1 MYISSLNWYDLM
13 DTPDVDDALARF
25 SSSLNDAFSHYL
37 SPYRKISSSTRRS
50 VSRKYPPWVNRD
62 LVLAIK
68 LKYELY
74 SRYRKFPTP
83 ANQSAFNIQR
93 NRVRNLSR
101 SLHRDYLASI
111 QASIASG
118 NLNMYQ
124 FVRSQRNR
132 QQDSGLPHLIDED
145 GHPVSGS
152 FDKATVLNQQFASV
166 VVPDDPSLSLPA
178 LRAHSQLHETFVQV
192 ITKSCEVYD
201 GDGWQFWSSCSG
213 LLFF

>member
-1 MYISSLNWYDLM
+1 M
-13 DTPDVDDALARF
+13 DTPDVDNALARF

-37 SPYRKISSSTRRS
+37 SPYRKISSSTQRA

-83 ANQSAFNIQR
+83 ANQSAFKVQR

-101 SLHRDYLASI
+101 SLHLDYLTSI
-111 QASIASG
+111 QASMASG

-132 QQDSGLPHLIDED
+132 QQDRGLPHLIDEG

-166 VVPDDPSLSLPA
+166 AVPDDPSLSLPA

-192 ITKSCEVYD
+192 ITTTADVRKAIARLKSRR
-201 GDGWQFWSSCSG
+201 SPG
-213 LLFF
+213 LDTIYIIRMMS

>member
-1 MYISSLNWYDLM
+1 MVPDYRGTTVPCYPARSSPATPYNFAQVPPSVWVAVNMYLSSLNWYDLM

-37 SPYRKISSSTRRS
+37 SSYRKISSSTQRA

-83 ANQSAFNIQR
+83 ANQSAFKVQR

-111 QASIASG
+111 QASMASG

-132 QQDSGLPHLIDED
+132 QQDRRYHFQLFVPTANFMKHLFRSSPQLRMLERL
-145 GHPVSGS
+145 S
-152 FDKATVLNQQFASV
+152 
-166 VVPDDPSLSLPA
+166 PD
-178 LRAHSQLHETFVQV
+178 
-192 ITKSCEVYD
+192 
-201 GDGWQFWSSCSG
+201 
-213 LLFF
+213 